1 MNYLIIVWT
10 FASLIISNH
19 FVNDIKALL
28 VSEKEFSIESFEQL
42 IERNDFKILIEKK
55 SNAYKVIEK
64 VIFLLNIKYKQK
76 INF

>member
-55 SNAYKVIEK
+55 SNAYKIIEK